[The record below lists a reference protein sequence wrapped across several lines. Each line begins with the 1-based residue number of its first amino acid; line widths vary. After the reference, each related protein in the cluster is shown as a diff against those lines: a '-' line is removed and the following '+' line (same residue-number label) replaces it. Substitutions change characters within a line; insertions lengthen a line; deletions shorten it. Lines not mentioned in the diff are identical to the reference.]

1 MPAADAL
8 DLLSSFSIDTTLN
21 MIYMLIKQ
29 FPDELNKILFVHK
42 LSLKAKRTQTYP
54 SPGLAGK
61 RSSCFPPSY
70 FIGGVTQKA
79 WY

>member
-1 MPAADAL
+1 MPAADAP

-42 LSLKAKRTQTYP
+42 LSLKVKRTQPYP
-54 SPGLAGK
+54 GPGLAGK